1 MDNATLATLTDL
13 GWAHK
18 HVAYSEVGFVFSRGA
33 LLKSNFIVAASTALI
48 AVEIWNSLPDEV
60 SLIWQSEWNIGKFLF
75 LLCRYLVV
83 FDLMLALYYTSTA
96 AATIKRCER
105 LFAAGLV
112 FTVAGVAIAE
122 IILYLRVFALSRNSR
137 WVGAGLVIF
146 FVGFHGTTFVFLAT
160 IVRNDQAAM
169 V

>member
-18 HVAYSEVGFVFSRGA
+18 RVAVRVGFVFSRGA

-48 AVEIWNSLPDEV
+48 ALEIWNSLPDEV

-83 FDLMLALYYTSTA
+83 FDLMLALYCELERDLAFCLGILTVFQ
-96 AATIKRCER
+96 RCER
-105 LFAAGLV
+105 LFAAGSV
-112 FTVAGVAIAE
+112 STVAGVAIAE

-146 FVGFHGTTFVFLAT
+146 FV
-160 IVRNDQAAM
+160 VRASCQR
-169 V
+169 